1 MQAAEIKAAL
11 EAACAEREEVRG
23 RLSAAERALN
33 QARAES
39 ARRCSQNR
47 TLLGKLAAAQVAAW
61 PSVNLQSC
69 FHRSPPRGGTL
80 LHHAEQECL
89 NDSPASSTGATQC
102 FQCTEARHTH
112 NF

>member
-23 RLSAAERALN
+23 RLSAADRALS

-61 PSVNLQSC
+61 HFMEICNPLFNFHLLFSTFHFSSC
-69 FHRSPPRGGTL
+69 
-80 LHHAEQECL
+80 
-89 NDSPASSTGATQC
+89 
-102 FQCTEARHTH
+102 
-112 NF
+112 